1 MTKMSNPL
9 KVIDISEDSITTARE
24 LLDAATSQ
32 GFYFLKDMISLKK
45 KLTNYLNYRNHFLN
59 YQTIINQNIQ
69 LILQI
74 MDM

>member
-32 GFYFLKDMISLKK
+32 GFLFLEGHDFTQEEVDKLFELSKSFFELPNNYIKISS
-45 KLTNYLNYRNHFLN
+45 
-59 YQTIINQNIQ
+59 
-69 LILQI
+69 
-74 MDM
+74 

>member
-1 MTKMSNPL
+1 MAKMSNPL

-45 KLTNYLNYRNHFLN
+45 KLTNYLNYRNHF
-59 YQTIINQNIQ
+59 
-69 LILQI
+69 
-74 MDM
+74 